1 MKYVNFIE
9 GDNSVICN
17 MKHVLLIESNDQLAG
32 STINMLKHED
42 YSIAHAADEKE
53 CIAFSVL
60 QQPDLI
66 ICRMAKPLIK
76 LFESL
81 PNLRGIP
88 LIFLTDELKNAKETE
103 DHPLSY
109 GDFMLTPVCGNDL
122 LNVMQQK
129 LKLSDNYAPELAG
142 NENLCLSTADII
154 KDFIKNR
161 TVNHFKKKQVIYAEG
176 KTPRRLFYVEKGR
189 VKISK
194 KNNEGKELT
203 VGLLNEGEFLG
214 YTALLA
220 DSVYKDTAK
229 AMDETDIVVI
239 PKEEFDRLINSN
251 RQVAQ
256 KFFQLLAKNV
266 CEKEDQLIGLAYNP
280 LRKRVAEALIQL
292 HQKFRREAQIQFSI
306 NISRQDLANIVGTA
320 TESLIR
326 TLSDFKNEKL
336 IQIKAGCITIIDEKQ
351 LQKMLY

>member
-1 MKYVNFIE
+1 
-9 GDNSVICN
+9 

-42 YSIAHAADEKE
+42 YSIAHATDEKA
-53 CIAFSVL
+53 CIACSL
-60 QQPDLI
+60 QQQPDLI
-66 ICRMAKPLIK
+66 ICSVAKPLIK
-76 LFESL
+76 LFDSL
-81 PNLRGIP
+81 PNLRSIP
-88 LIFLTDELKNAKETE
+88 LIFLTEEIASVNTTQH
-103 DHPLSY
+103 HPLSY
-109 GDFMLTPVCGNDL
+109 GDFIITPVCPNDL
-122 LNVMQQK
+122 LNAIEQK
-129 LKLSDNYAPELAG
+129 LKPTDNNTAEHLSKKEPF
-142 NENLCLSTADII
+142 CLSTADILMN
-154 KDFIKNR
+154 FIKNR
-161 TVNHFKKKQVIYAEG
+161 TINHFKKKQVIYAEG
-176 KTPRRLFYVEKGR
+176 KNPRRLFYIEKGR

-220 DSVYKDTAK
+220 DTVYKDTAK

-239 PKEEFDRLINSN
+239 PKEEFDQLISSN
-251 RQVAQ
+251 KQVAQ
-256 KFFQLLAKNV
+256 KFIRLLAKNV
-266 CEKEDQLIGLAYNP
+266 WEKEDQLIGLAYNS

-292 HQKFRREAQIQFSI
+292 HQKFKREAQIQFSI

-336 IQIKAGCITIIDEKQ
+336 IQIKAGNITILDEKQ
-351 LQKMLY
+351 LQKILY